1 MKMRSKLI
9 AFFGLA
15 LLISGS
21 ASAEPFNFWILNGS
35 GNTGTYSLVHGI
47 GDRSGEPYKNFN
59 DGQGFMGDLDANG
72 MTTLGFGAQWLTLD
86 TGMDFV
92 LHELTLFL
100 DGAYGL
106 TEIAGIAGYMV
117 YTIYDGENEY
127 AAGTFEF
134 TADIY
139 TALFNQSSMDGG
151 GMFSAGLWG
160 GDEQNYLG
168 IDFVFEGTAKVP
180 EPGTLVLMSLGL
192 LGLGISRRRKNANV

>member
-35 GNTGTYSLVHGI
+35 GNTGTYSLVHDNAGP
-47 GDRSGEPYKNFN
+47 SGGNHRNFD

-72 MTTLGFGAQWLTLD
+72 LTTLGFGDQWLTLD

-106 TEIAGIAGYMV
+106 NEIAGIAGYMV
-117 YTIYDGENEY
+117 YTIYNGENVEY
-127 AAGTFEF
+127 AGTFEF
-134 TADIY
+134 TADTY
-139 TALFNQSSMDGG
+139 TALFNQSGMDGG
-151 GMFSAGLWG
+151 EFSAGLWG
-160 GDEQNYLG
+160 GDEQNDLG
-168 IDFVFEGTAKVP
+168 IDFVFEGASKVP

-192 LGLGISRRRKNANV
+192 LGLGISRRRKNAHV